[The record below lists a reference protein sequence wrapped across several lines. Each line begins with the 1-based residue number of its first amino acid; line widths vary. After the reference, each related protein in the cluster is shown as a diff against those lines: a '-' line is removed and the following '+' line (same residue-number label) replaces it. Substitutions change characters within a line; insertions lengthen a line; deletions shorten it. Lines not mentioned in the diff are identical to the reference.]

1 MLSSAY
7 VWAKVLGQL
16 ESKMPSISTWF
27 DDCEVVELT
36 GQTLIL
42 FTPTEFRREFI
53 ETKAA
58 GYIQDAIRELFSME
72 ITVQVLG
79 EQEKREL
86 EQKKIKD
93 DPILFNP
100 QFTFENFVVGASNRF
115 AHAAALA
122 VAQQTRPPVT
132 TRSTSTVRPA
142 LARRICSMPLPT
154 RFTVSTRISKLSTS
168 KATSSPTN

>member
-100 QFTFENFVVGASNRF
+100 QV
-115 AHAAALA
+115 HL
-122 VAQQTRPPVT
+122 
-132 TRSTSTVRPA
+132 
-142 LARRICSMPLPT
+142 
-154 RFTVSTRISKLSTS
+154 
-168 KATSSPTN
+168 